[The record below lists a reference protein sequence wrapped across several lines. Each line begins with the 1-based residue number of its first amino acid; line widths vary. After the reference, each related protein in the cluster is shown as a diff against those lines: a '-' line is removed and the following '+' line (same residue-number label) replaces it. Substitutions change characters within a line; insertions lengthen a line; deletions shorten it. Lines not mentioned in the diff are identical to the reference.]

1 MLKPRSVIID
11 GHATASMGRHAAAMR
26 AVWTA
31 AHLEGRALG
40 VLERGSTRAFGSSAS
55 RHVADSSSS
64 SSSGSS
70 SDESPPDVRSSFQY
84 CVQRVRQHDYESYLC
99 TLALPKER
107 RLPAMALRAFNVE
120 TAQALGA
127 TKEPHLALMRLRWW
141 KDAVASAA
149 GRPDAVPPSHPVA
162 IALHSALHA
171 STPGGVGA
179 RHKRWLDALVDARI
193 KDAEHVGP
201 PPGVPFLEAYA
212 NSTASS
218 LLLLLMD
225 TCGVRDSDADHA
237 AAHLGKAIGI
247 ANLLRGTHAHS
258 AQRRCYLPA
267 DVQARHGASTE
278 DVYRARPTEE
288 VRNAVHEVASVA
300 KAHLDS
306 ARAMEP
312 RLQKAGADGGKTA
325 KAVLLPAVGVG
336 KYLEALEAK
345 DFDVFHPELVRG
357 VNPIVTQGRI
367 AWAAFRG
374 TY

>member
-1 MLKPRSVIID
+1 
-11 GHATASMGRHAAAMR
+11 
-26 AVWTA
+26 
-31 AHLEGRALG
+31 
-40 VLERGSTRAFGSSAS
+40 
-55 RHVADSSSS
+55 
-64 SSSGSS
+64 
-70 SDESPPDVRSSFQY
+70 
-84 CVQRVRQHDYESYLC
+84 
-99 TLALPKER
+99 
-107 RLPAMALRAFNVE
+107 
-120 TAQALGA
+120 
-127 TKEPHLALMRLRWW
+127 
-141 KDAVASAA
+141 
-149 GRPDAVPPSHPVA
+149 
-162 IALHSALHA
+162 
-171 STPGGVGA
+171 
-179 RHKRWLDALVDARI
+179 
-193 KDAEHVGP
+193 
-201 PPGVPFLEAYA
+201 
-212 NSTASS
+212 
-218 LLLLLMD
+218 
-225 TCGVRDSDADHA
+225 VRDSDADHA

-312 RLQKAGADGGKTA
+312 RLGKAGADGGKTA
-325 KAVLLPAVGVG
+325 KTVLLPAVGVG

>member
-1 MLKPRSVIID
+1 
-11 GHATASMGRHAAAMR
+11 
-26 AVWTA
+26 
-31 AHLEGRALG
+31 
-40 VLERGSTRAFGSSAS
+40 
-55 RHVADSSSS
+55 
-64 SSSGSS
+64 
-70 SDESPPDVRSSFQY
+70 
-84 CVQRVRQHDYESYLC
+84 
-99 TLALPKER
+99 
-107 RLPAMALRAFNVE
+107 
-120 TAQALGA
+120 
-127 TKEPHLALMRLRWW
+127 
-141 KDAVASAA
+141 
-149 GRPDAVPPSHPVA
+149 
-162 IALHSALHA
+162 
-171 STPGGVGA
+171 
-179 RHKRWLDALVDARI
+179 VDARI

-201 PPGVPFLEAYA
+201 PPGIPFLEAYA

-312 RLQKAGADGGKTA
+312 RLGKAGADGGKTA
-325 KAVLLPAVGVG
+325 KTVLLPAVGVG